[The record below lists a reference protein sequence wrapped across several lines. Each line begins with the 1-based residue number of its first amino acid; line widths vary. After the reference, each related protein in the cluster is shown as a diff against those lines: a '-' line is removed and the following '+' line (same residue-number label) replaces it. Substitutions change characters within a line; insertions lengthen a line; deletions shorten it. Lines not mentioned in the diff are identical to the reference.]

1 MSRTIGAFAV
11 AAGIALSPLPARAD
25 APLKLDTRLG
35 QSVMKTGETQR
46 NFLRVAVGGCER
58 EKTDRTPVNVA
69 FVIDRSGSM
78 AGMRIAQAREAAI
91 MAVKRLNADD
101 IASVVIFD
109 NQIETLVSAQKVTD
123 HATFVDRILQVGTR
137 GSTAIYGGVTQGASE
152 VRTHKDN
159 RRLNRVVLLSDG
171 RANVGPSNAEAFESL
186 GRSLLAEGISVSTIG
201 LGLGYNE
208 DLMLKLARASDG
220 NHAFA
225 SDAAALIPIFN
236 REFNDVLSSCA
247 QMVSIDVEMKPGIR
261 IVRALSRDGKIEGQ
275 HATFRMNQVYQA
287 TEHYV
292 LLEVEV
298 DKTVAE
304 VDADGNK
311 ELGRVRV
318 AYTAPKDG
326 AQRTLDSAITGAF
339 SASEEA
345 VKASRDMRVMEAA
358 VEQTTRE
365 RTLKA
370 IALRDQGKLKEAQ
383 ALFKQNV
390 ADITGYTA
398 TAAKPSARLEQ
409 LAKEYGAIAAAAP
422 VMAPAQAAAEWG
434 RQRKMLRQLDKAA
447 AGSSVRY

>member
-1 MSRTIGAFAV
+1 MSRIIGACAAV
-11 AAGIALSPLPARAD
+11 AAIALSPFPAHAD
-25 APLKLDTRLG
+25 KSLTLETRLG

-58 EKTDRTPVNVA
+58 QKTNRTPVNVA

-91 MAVKRLNADD
+91 MAVKRLNGDD
-101 IASVVIFD
+101 IASVVAFD
-109 NQIETLVSAQKVTD
+109 NQIETLVHAQKVTGQE
-123 HATFVDRILQVGTR
+123 AFIDRIQRVSAR

-171 RANVGPSNAEAFESL
+171 RANVGPSNAEAFEAL
-186 GRSLLAEGISVSTIG
+186 GRNLLAEGISVSTIG

-225 SDAAALIPIFN
+225 ADAAALIPIFN

-247 QMVSIDVEMKPGIR
+247 QMVSIEVEMKPGIR
-261 IVRALSRDGKIEGQ
+261 VVRALSRDGTVEGQ

-292 LLEVEV
+292 LLEVEI
-298 DKTVAE
+298 DKSVTEAE
-304 VDADGNK
+304 TDGDR

-318 AYTAPKDG
+318 AYAAPTDG
-326 AQRTLDSAITGAF
+326 ARHSLDSAIKGAF
-339 SASEEA
+339 STSEDA
-345 VKASRDMRVMEAA
+345 ARKSRDMRVMEAV

-383 ALFKQNV
+383 ALFQQNV
-390 ADITGYTA
+390 VDISGYTA
-398 TAAKPSARLEQ
+398 IAAKPSARLEL
-409 LAKEYGAIAAAAP
+409 LAKEYGAIAAEP
-422 VMAPAQAAAEWG
+422 TVAPAQAAAEWG
-434 RQRKMLRQLDKAA
+434 RQRKMLRELDKAA

>member
-1 MSRTIGAFAV
+1 MARTIGACAV
-11 AAGIALSPLPARAD
+11 VAGLALSPLPAYAD
-25 APLKLDTRLG
+25 KPLALETRLG
-35 QSVMKTGETQR
+35 QSVMKAGETQR
-46 NFLRVAVGGCER
+46 NYLRVAVGGCER
-58 EKTDRTPVNVA
+58 DKTDRTPVNVA

-78 AGMRIAQAREAAI
+78 RGMRIAQAREAAI
-91 MAVKRLNADD
+91 IAFRRLNADD

-109 NQIETLVSAQKVTD
+109 NQIETLVPAQKVTD
-123 HATFVDRILQVGTR
+123 RALFIDRILQVGSR
-137 GSTAIYGGVTQGASE
+137 GSTAIYGGVTQGARE
-152 VRTHKDN
+152 VRIHKDN
-159 RRLNRVVLLSDG
+159 RHLNRVVLLSDG
-171 RANVGPSNAEAFESL
+171 RANVGPANPAEFEAL

-225 SDAAALIPIFN
+225 SDAADLIPIFN

-261 IVRALSRDGKIEGQ
+261 VVRALSRDGKVDGQ

-298 DKTVAE
+298 DKTIAE
-304 VDADGNK
+304 TDGNA

-318 AYTAPKDG
+318 SYTAPQDG
-326 AQRTLDSAITGAF
+326 AQRSLDSPIKGAF
-339 SASEEA
+339 SASDETT
-345 VKASRDMRVMEAA
+345 KASRDMRVLEAV

-365 RTLKA
+365 RTIKA

-383 ALFKQNV
+383 ALFQQNV
-390 ADITGYTA
+390 ADITGYQ
-398 TAAKPSARLEQ
+398 AAAPASSKRLEQ
-409 LAKEYGAIAAAAP
+409 LAKEYGTIAAAP
-422 VMAPAQAAAEWG
+422 VMAPAKAAAEWS
-434 RQRKMLRQLDKAA
+434 RQRKMLRELDKAA

>member
-1 MSRTIGAFAV
+1 MSRTIGACAV
-11 AAGIALSPLPARAD
+11 VAGLALLPWPALAEKPLT
-25 APLKLDTRLG
+25 LETRLG

-58 EKTDRTPVNVA
+58 DKTDRTPVNVA

-78 AGMRIAQAREAAI
+78 QGMRIAQAREAAI
-91 MAVKRLNADD
+91 MALKRLNTDD

-109 NQIETLVSAQKVTD
+109 NHIETLVPAQKVTD
-123 HATFVDRILQVGTR
+123 HATFVDRIRQVGTR
-137 GSTAIYGGVTQGASE
+137 GSTAIHGGVTQGASE
-152 VRTHKDN
+152 VRSHKDN
-159 RRLNRVVLLSDG
+159 RRLNRIVLLSDG
-171 RANVGPSNAEAFESL
+171 RANVGPRDPAEFEAL
-186 GRSLLAEGISVSTIG
+186 GRTLQAEGISVSTIG

-225 SDAAALIPIFN
+225 GDAADLIPIFN

-261 IVRALSRDGKIEGQ
+261 IVRALSRDGKVEGQ

-292 LLEVEV
+292 LMEVEV
-298 DKTVAE
+298 DKVFADAE
-304 VDADGNK
+304 DNM

-318 AYTAPKDG
+318 SYTGPQDG
-326 AQRTLDSAITGAF
+326 AQHTLDSAISGTF
-339 SASEEA
+339 TVSEDA
-345 VKASRDMRVMEAA
+345 AKASRDMRVLEAV

-370 IALRDQGKLKEAQ
+370 IALRDQGKLEEAQ
-383 ALFKQNV
+383 ALFQQNV
-390 ADITGYTA
+390 ADIAGYQ
-398 TAAKPSARLEQ
+398 AAAPASSKRLEH
-409 LAKEYGAIAAAAP
+409 LAKEYGAIAAAPP
-422 VMAPAQAAAEWG
+422 VMEPATAAAEWS
-434 RQRKMLRQLDKAA
+434 RQRKTLRQLDKAA
-447 AGSSVRY
+447 AGSNVRY